1 MKRFAFIML
10 GLLLAAPA
18 LVAQEKNFIDVP
30 YLETAA
36 SVDTLVT
43 PDKIY
48 LNILLAEKDT
58 KGKISIENL
67 EEKMVARLEA
77 VGVDV
82 SKQLEVADLL
92 SNFKQYFLKPQE
104 VMKAKSYSLLVHD
117 AATAMRVLV
126 GLEEEGISNV
136 SVERAEYSGREA
148 LLLELKRQAVLKA
161 RQNAEVMTAPLR
173 LRVREA
179 IYISDVTGMAMRFQS
194 DFSLNEVIVTGY
206 AKNRSAD
213 AKTFAGI
220 EFKKLR
226 LEAKVNVKF
235 RIE

>member
-1 MKRFAFIML
+1 MKHFAMITL

-30 YLETAA
+30 YLETSA
-36 SVDTLVT
+36 SVDTLVI

-67 EEKMVARLEA
+67 EEKMIARLVVA
-77 VGVDV
+77 GVDV

-92 SNFKQYFLKPQE
+92 SNFKKYLLKPQE
-104 VMKAKSYSLLVHD
+104 VLKAKSYTLLVYN
-117 AATAMRVLV
+117 AATAMQVLV
-126 GLEEEGISNV
+126 GLEEEGIANV
-136 SVERAEYSGREA
+136 SVERAEYSGRDA
-148 LLLELKRQAVLKA
+148 LLLDLKRQAVLKA
-161 RQNAEVMTAPLR
+161 RQNAEVMTVPLR

-179 IYISDVTGMAMRFQS
+179 IYISDSGGMLVSKFTGQLAGAVTMSSGSMAK
-194 DFSLNEVIVTGY
+194 Y
-206 AKNRSAD
+206 AN
-213 AKTFAGI
+213 I
-220 EFKKLR
+220 EFQKLKF
-226 LEAKVNVKF
+226 EVGVNVKF